1 MDFTRKLI
9 FFVILLCVLIS
20 LKNEQADI
28 NTRGYVDSDS
38 PPSLQAPTSHRK
50 LQQNDGGENVLPEGI
65 RYDYYNES
73 CPSAEQIIQ
82 AVIIGRG
89 CVDSDSPP
97 PLQAPPSHRKLQ
109 QNDGG
114 ENVLPKGIRYDYYH
128 EASPSAAKI
137 IRSSI
142 RELYEF
148 RPDVAPALL
157 RLAFH
162 DCFVKGC
169 DSSILLDPTNSSD
182 KEVFPNQSLSGFDL
196 IDIIKSEVEEA
207 CPGVVS
213 CADIV
218 VFAARESILV
228 ADINRRGYVDS
239 DSPPPLQAPPSHRKL
254 QQNDGGENVL
264 PEGIRYD
271 YYNEFSQSAT
281 NIIRSSVQELYEFRS
296 NVAPA
301 LLRLAFHDCFV
312 KNSLDL
318 TGKFDGKFSC
328 LLLMRFLVSQQQ
340 NDGVF
345 AKRQQEAALNKFVR
359 GFDMKS
365 VVEEECVGVLS
376 CSADDIAISP
386 ARKTTLDLSFPLSTC
401 YRSNSGGGSVCGGRN
416 EGPSGGGS
424 NRKEGPSGGG
434 GSSGVGASGV
444 GGSGGGAGAS
454 SSGAGGDDEE
464 DDEKVGPNEG
474 ADQSEEDD
482 DDDDDDDHDHED
494 REREK
499 LEINEN
505 LTLLEEQ
512 LREDTISNEEYK
524 AYRESALT
532 ALGNILV
539 DEAKEKLKKLEKE
552 LKKGLI
558 TVDQYNSEKE
568 VAEYYIY
575 DNEPFDGPDKWYS
588 SRRAF
593 DKSERS
599 RTFDYF
605 AEVGSTSEP
614 VPKRRMI
621 NNSAAAN
628 NDPPAANNDPPAA
641 NNDSPPPAA
650 NNDSPPPAANNEIA

>member
-28 NTRGYVDSDS
+28 NTRGYTYVDSDS

-169 DSSILLDPTNSSD
+169 DSSILLDPTSSSDSD
-182 KEVFPNQSLSGFDL
+182 KEAFPNQSLRGFDL

-301 LLRLAFHDCFV
+301 LLWLAFHDCFF

-318 TGKFDGKFSC
+318 TGKLDGKFSC
-328 LLLMRFLVSQQQ
+328 LLLMGFLVSQQQ

-345 AKRQQEAALNKFVR
+345 AKRQQEAALNKFGYCER
-359 GFDMKS
+359 SLLCDPAHS
-365 VVEEECVGVLS
+365 T
-376 CSADDIAISP
+376 AIQKE
-386 ARKTTLDLSFPLSTC
+386 APLNVSGKPPI
-401 YRSNSGGGSVCGGRN
+401 YRSATAGS
-416 EGPSGGGS
+416 SS
-424 NRKEGPSGGG
+424 SGGG
-434 GSSGVGASGV
+434 GGTVHHDTTSNDIVGVGASGV
-444 GGSGGGAGAS
+444 GDSGGGAGAS

-575 DNEPFDGPDKWYS
+575 DNEPFDGPDQWYS